1 MRVGPAQRVRTR
13 FVRCS
18 YELAGPHRGL
28 GSYTVRT
35 VFVRACRTPPSAR
48 FVHGSYDVP
57 TSLQAPTEALV
68 RTRFMRGSNRDAG
81 RAARVVRTRFVRRCG
96 WGPRSSFVH
105 GSYGVRTS
113 LQDPTERSVRAR
125 FVREFA
131 PRANRHAP
139 ARRPPRADRH
149 APARRPPRAPTVP
162 RATATAPTVAR
173 TNRPARRPSRAPTAA
188 RQPPRR
194 QLPRAT
200 TDARGDGCAH
210 RPPHAP
216 TSRARPT
223 TARRPQRA
231 LTAAAPAGGPGGQPA
246 VRDRSRYVF
255 RGRTARRSL
264 SSSFDARP
272 AASSWRARV

>member
-162 RATATAPTVAR
+162 RATATAPSGAR
-173 TNRPARRPSRAPTAA
+173 ADRRATNRPARRP
-188 RQPPRR
+188 PRV
-194 QLPRAT
+194 LTVPRA
-200 TDARGDGCAH
+200 DRHGANC
-210 RPPHAP
+210 
-216 TSRARPT
+216 RARPPMRAPIA
-223 TARRPQRA
+223 ARIDRRTHQRA
-231 LTAAAPAGGPGGQPA
+231 APDQRPRDGRSAHSPQPPPRAARAVSRPCATGPGTSSGGGP
-246 VRDRSRYVF
+246 
-255 RGRTARRSL
+255 RG
-264 SSSFDARP
+264 
-272 AASSWRARV
+272 AA